1 MIFFFFFKEKHYQ
14 IASCILWKTDGQ
26 QKKMQNDQLGSGAEG
41 HGKNNGGSLP

>member
-1 MIFFFFFKEKHYQ
+1 MIFFLKEKHYQ

-41 HGKNNGGSLP
+41 HGENNGGSLP